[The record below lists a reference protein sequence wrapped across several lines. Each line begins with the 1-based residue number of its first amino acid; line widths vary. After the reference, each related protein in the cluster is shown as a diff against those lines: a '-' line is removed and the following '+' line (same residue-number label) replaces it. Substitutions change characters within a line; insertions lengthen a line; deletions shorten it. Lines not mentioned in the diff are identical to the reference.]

1 MRTAIIDGDSIL
13 FVAGHPNKVL
23 DDDGEPIKE
32 NGKFV
37 YMEKTEE
44 ELKEAVDSTICNR
57 IIASSDADRY
67 ILYIKGKGN
76 YRYSIYPEYKAN
88 RPKTELPTWWNTIR
102 NYMIE
107 KYKAVPVDNMEVDDA
122 CRITQKKIPN
132 SFISAIDQDLLGLE
146 GEAFNWSKGVW
157 VETTPLESIYKF
169 WGDMVCGQSG
179 DNIKGIPGKGKKYF
193 EGLLGNADGRIPF
206 HSLILWEYVKHFG
219 ENKGI
224 EEFYKNYKCLYILE
238 ELEDFIIP
246 EVQKL

>member
-132 SFISAIDQDLLGLE
+132 SFICAIDQDLLGLE

-157 VETTPLESIYKF
+157 IETTPLESIYKF

-179 DNIKGIPGKGKKYF
+179 DNIKGIPGKGEKYF
-193 EGLLGNADGRIPF
+193 KGLLDKADGSIPF

-238 ELEDFIIP
+238 ESEDFAIP

>member
-37 YMEKTEE
+37 YVEKTEE

-179 DNIKGIPGKGKKYF
+179 DNIKGIPGKGEKYF
-193 EGLLGNADGRIPF
+193 KSLLDKADGSIPF
-206 HSLILWEYVKHFG
+206 HSLILQEYIKHFG
-219 ENKGI
+219 EPKGI

-238 ELEDFIIP
+238 ESEDFIIP